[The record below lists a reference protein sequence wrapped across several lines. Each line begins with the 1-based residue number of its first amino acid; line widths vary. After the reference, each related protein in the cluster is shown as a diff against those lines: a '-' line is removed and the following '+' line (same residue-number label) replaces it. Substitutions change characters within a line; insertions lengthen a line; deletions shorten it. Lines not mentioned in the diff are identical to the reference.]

1 MARAGALGRGVTG
14 SVPALSEMGSRG
26 VSGALLLLGAATQGR
41 ENRGVRIYDGI
52 SELVGRTPLVRLSR
66 LERKYSLTAPLLAKL
81 EVFNPTGSVKDRIAL
96 SMIVAA
102 ERDGRLKPGGTIVE
116 ATSGNTGIGLA
127 ALAAARGYR
136 AILVMPDNMSSE
148 RIQILKGFGAE
159 VVLTPAGLF
168 MPGAGAKAAEIAASI
183 PGAFVPGQS
192 ANPDNPRAHRDGTGP
207 EIWADT
213 EGRVDV
219 FVSAIGTGGTIT
231 GAGQYLKAKNPG
243 IHVVGV
249 EPSAS
254 AVLSGRA
261 PGVHG
266 IQGIGGGVVPPVL
279 DRAVYDEV
287 VTVDDADA
295 FRLAREL
302 AATEGIF
309 VGPSAGAALWSAIQV
324 LSRPERRGKSA
335 VVIVPDSGE
344 RYLSA
349 GIFDDTPAE
358 PIDGE
363 AAGQSRLAEGSAR
376 AADQA
381 SVRDWTAAEIHPAG
395 QFVRQESRF
404 TKPFGEGEGALPVQ
418 AGRYRLIWSEAC
430 PWAHRSVIVR
440 RLLGLDA
447 ALSLGTVDPIRPDR
461 RESDWAFTLDPG
473 GRDPVLGVAFVSDLY
488 RRADP
493 DYRGRF
499 TVPAVVDIETGQV
512 VNNDYAKLT
521 RYWELEWRSHHRAG
535 APDLYPQELREAIDD
550 LNDVL
555 FREVNDGVYRC
566 GFARSQEAYETAFA
580 TLFRRLDQLDER
592 LSDRRFL
599 FGDFVT
605 DSDVR
610 LFVTLARFDV
620 AYYDGFRA
628 NRNRLID
635 FPHLWAYARD
645 LWRTPGFGDTTNFGA
660 IKTHYHLCA
669 VRGNPFRLVP
679 KGPDLSGWREDPGRE
694 ALSREPGRIFRE
706 AR

>member
-1 MARAGALGRGVTG
+1 MARARPRGHGVT
-14 SVPALSEMGSRG
+14 AT
-26 VSGALLLLGAATQGR
+26 LLLGLKRIEQSERRACRAGGR
-41 ENRGVRIYDGI
+41 RNRVGESRRGQIYDGI
-52 SELVGRTPLVRLSR
+52 SDLVGRTPLVRLSR
-66 LERKYSLTAPLLAKL
+66 LERKYGLIAPLLAKL

-148 RIQILKGFGAE
+148 RIRILKGFGAE
-159 VVLTPAGLF
+159 VALTPADLF

-183 PGAFVPGQS
+183 PRAFVPGQS
-192 ANPDNPRAHRDGTGP
+192 ANPDNPRAHRDETGP

-213 EGRVDV
+213 GGQVDV

-231 GAGQYLKAKNPG
+231 GAGQYLKEKNPG
-243 IHVVGV
+243 IRVVGV

-254 AVLSGRA
+254 AVLSGGA
-261 PGVHG
+261 PGVHA

-279 DRAVYDEV
+279 DRTVYDEI
-287 VTVDDADA
+287 VTVDDVDA

-302 AATEGIF
+302 AATEGIS
-309 VGPSAGAALWSAIQV
+309 VGPSAGAAIWSALQV
-324 LSRPERRGKSA
+324 LARPESRGKTA
-335 VVIVPDSGE
+335 VVIIPDSGE

-349 GIFDDTPAE
+349 GIFDERPAAE
-358 PIDGE
+358 SVGEE
-363 AAGQSRLAEGSAR
+363 AAAG
-376 AADQA
+376 ADPA
-381 SVRDWTAAEIHPAG
+381 SVQGWTAAEIHSTGA
-395 QFVRQESRF
+395 FVRQQSRF
-404 TKPFGEGEGALPVQ
+404 TKPFGDGDGALPVE

-440 RLLGLDA
+440 RLLGLEA
-447 ALSLGTVDPIRPDR
+447 ALSLGTVDPVRPDR
-461 RESDWAFTLDPG
+461 PESDWAFTLDPG
-473 GRDPVLGVAFVSDLY
+473 GRDPVLGVALVSDLY
-488 RRADP
+488 RRTDP

-499 TVPAVVDIETGQV
+499 TVPAVVDIETGRV

-521 RYWELEWRSHHRAG
+521 RYWEVEWRAHHRPG
-535 APDLYPQELREAIDD
+535 APDLYPRDQRDEIDA

-555 FREVNDGVYRC
+555 FREVNDGVYQC
-566 GFARSQEAYETAFA
+566 GFARSQEAYEAAFA
-580 TLFRRLDQLDER
+580 TLFRRLDLLEER
-592 LSDRRFL
+592 LSSRRFL
-599 FGDFVT
+599 LGDFVT
-605 DSDVR
+605 DADVR
-610 LFVTLARFDV
+610 LYVTLARFDV

-645 LWRTPGFGDTTNFGA
+645 LWRIPGFGDTTNFSA
-660 IKTHYHLCA
+660 IKAHYHLCA

-679 KGPDLSGWREDPGRE
+679 KGPDLSSWRQDSGRE
-694 ALSREPGRIFRE
+694 ALSREPARIFRQE
-706 AR
+706 R